1 MNTKLDSDQIHEI
14 ITHVRWYHENTQ
26 PPYDMLIEHVTTDCM
41 LTLELAD
48 TYNQDVRNIATIAHQ
63 AMQRI

>member
-1 MNTKLDSDQIHEI
+1 MNTKLDSEQIYEI

-26 PPYDMLIEHVTTDCM
+26 PPYDTLIEHVTIDCM

-48 TYNQDVRNIATIAHQ
+48 TYSQDVRNIATIAHQ
-63 AMQRI
+63 ELTK